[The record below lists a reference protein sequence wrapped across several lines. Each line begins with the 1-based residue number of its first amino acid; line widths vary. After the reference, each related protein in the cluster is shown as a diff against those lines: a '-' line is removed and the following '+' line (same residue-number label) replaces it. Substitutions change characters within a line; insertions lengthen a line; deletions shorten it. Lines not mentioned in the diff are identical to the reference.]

1 MILKYAIWGVLILSS
16 LMLVMIV
23 FRSRGGGKLVASLGL
38 NIVVAAFLLYT
49 LNLLSGYTHI
59 ELPINTATLGTA
71 TVLGIPGVILLIGVK
86 WAVL

>member
-23 FRSRGGGKLVASLGL
+23 FRSRGAGRLVASLGL
-38 NIVVAAFLLYT
+38 NVVVAAFLLYI
-49 LNLLSGYTHI
+49 LNLLSAYTHI

-71 TVLGIPGVILLIGVK
+71 TILGIPGVILLVGVK
-86 WAVL
+86 LALL